1 MSRWSTQMNLSL
13 PRKTFTLRAVF
24 AAAVA
29 MLAGCAAT
37 PSGPLEL
44 TETQTISATVEA
56 IDVPSRIVVLR
67 AADGRSTVFEVGPQV
82 RNLPQV
88 RKGDKVVVRF
98 QEALL
103 AEVVK
108 RGTGTTGVGAVAA
121 RAEPGQRPGALVGTE
136 TSVVVT
142 IFEVDTIGNVVEFT
156 GPKGF
161 NRRIRV
167 TDPKAREF
175 LRTLKK
181 GDEVEVR
188 YRESM
193 AVSVEPAK

>member
-1 MSRWSTQMNLSL
+1 MSFALS
-13 PRKTFTLRAVF
+13 RTTFSLRVF
-24 AAAVA
+24 LAAAVA
-29 MLAGCAAT
+29 LLAGCAAT
-37 PSGPLEL
+37 PSGPLQL
-44 TETQTISATVEA
+44 TETQTITAVVES
-56 IDVPSRIVVLR
+56 IDLPSRVVVLR
-67 AADGRSTVFEVGPQV
+67 APDGRAAVFQAGPQV

-88 RKGDKVVVRF
+88 RKGDRVVIRF

-108 RGTGTTGVGAVAA
+108 HGTGTTGVGVVAA

-142 IFEVDTIGNVVEFT
+142 IYEVDTIGNIVEFT

-161 NRRIRV
+161 NRRIKV
-167 TDPKAREF
+167 NDPKAREF
-175 LRTLKK
+175 LRTLNK

-188 YRESM
+188 YREAM

>member
-1 MSRWSTQMNLSL
+1 MSFGLS
-13 PRKTFTLRAVF
+13 RTTFSLRVLF
-24 AAAVA
+24 AAAVSL
-29 MLAGCAAT
+29 LAGCAAT
-37 PSGPLEL
+37 PGGPLQL
-44 TETQTISATVEA
+44 TETQTITAVVES
-56 IDVPSRIVVLR
+56 IDLPSRVVVLR
-67 AADGRSTVFEVGPQV
+67 APDGRSAVFQAGPQV

-88 RKGDKVVVRF
+88 RKGDKVVIRF

-108 RGTGTTGVGAVAA
+108 RGTGTTGLGAVAA

-142 IFEVDTIGNVVEFT
+142 IYEVDTVGNIVEFT

-161 NRRIRV
+161 NRRIKV
-167 TDPKAREF
+167 NDPKARAF
-175 LRTLKK
+175 VRTLKK

-188 YRESM
+188 YREAM

>member
-1 MSRWSTQMNLSL
+1 MATTQMRFSL
-13 PRKTFTLRAVF
+13 PPNILSMRALF

-29 MLAGCAAT
+29 LLAGCAAT

-44 TETQTISATVEA
+44 TGTQTITAVVEA
-56 IDVPSRIVVLR
+56 IDVPSRVVALR
-67 AADGRSTVFEVGPQV
+67 GPDGRLAVFEAGPQV
-82 RNLPQV
+82 RNLAQV
-88 RKGDKVVVRF
+88 QKGDKVVIRF

-108 RGTGTTGVGAVAA
+108 RGTGTTGAGALAA
-121 RAEPGQRPGALVGTE
+121 RTEPGQRPGALVATE
-136 TSVVVT
+136 TSVVVR
-142 IFEVDTIGNVVEFT
+142 IYEVDTVGNVVEFT

-161 NRRIRV
+161 NRRIKV
-167 TDPKAREF
+167 NDPKAREF

-188 YRESM
+188 YREAM

>member
-1 MSRWSTQMNLSL
+1 MSFALS
-13 PRKTFTLRAVF
+13 RTTFSLRVF
-24 AAAVA
+24 LAAAVA
-29 MLAGCAAT
+29 LLAGCATT
-37 PSGPLEL
+37 PSGPLQL
-44 TETQTISATVEA
+44 TETQTITAVVES
-56 IDVPSRIVVLR
+56 IDVPSRVVVLR
-67 AADGRSTVFEVGPQV
+67 APDGRAAVFQAGPQV

-88 RKGDKVVVRF
+88 RKGDKVVIRF

-142 IFEVDTIGNVVEFT
+142 IYEVDTVGNIVEFT

-161 NRRIRV
+161 NRRIKV
-167 TDPKAREF
+167 NEPKAREF
-175 LRTLKK
+175 LRGLKK

-188 YRESM
+188 YREAM

>member
-1 MSRWSTQMNLSL
+1 MSFALS
-13 PRKTFTLRAVF
+13 RTTFSLRVF
-24 AAAVA
+24 LAAAVSL
-29 MLAGCAAT
+29 LAGCAAT
-37 PSGPLEL
+37 PSGPLQL
-44 TETQTISATVEA
+44 TETQTITAVVES
-56 IDVPSRIVVLR
+56 IDLPSRVVVLR
-67 AADGRSTVFEVGPQV
+67 APDGRAAVFQAGPQV

-88 RKGDKVVVRF
+88 RKGDKVVIRF

-136 TSVVVT
+136 TSVVVK
-142 IFEVDTIGNVVEFT
+142 IYEVDTIGNVVEFT

-161 NRRIRV
+161 NRRIKV
-167 TDPKAREF
+167 SDPKAREF

-188 YRESM
+188 YREAM

>member
-1 MSRWSTQMNLSL
+1 MILARSRNTFSL
-13 PRKTFTLRAVF
+13 RVF
-24 AAAVA
+24 LAAAVA
-29 MLAGCAAT
+29 LLAGCAAT
-37 PSGPLEL
+37 PSGPLQL
-44 TETQTISATVEA
+44 TETQTITAVVES
-56 IDVPSRIVVLR
+56 IDLPSRVVVLR
-67 AADGRSTVFEVGPQV
+67 APDGRAAVFQAGPQV

-88 RKGDKVVVRF
+88 RKGDRVVIRF

-108 RGTGTTGVGAVAA
+108 HGTGTTGVGVVAA

-142 IFEVDTIGNVVEFT
+142 IYEVDTIGNIVEFT

-161 NRRIRV
+161 NRRIKV
-167 TDPKAREF
+167 NDPKAREF
-175 LRTLKK
+175 LRTLNK

-188 YRESM
+188 YREAM